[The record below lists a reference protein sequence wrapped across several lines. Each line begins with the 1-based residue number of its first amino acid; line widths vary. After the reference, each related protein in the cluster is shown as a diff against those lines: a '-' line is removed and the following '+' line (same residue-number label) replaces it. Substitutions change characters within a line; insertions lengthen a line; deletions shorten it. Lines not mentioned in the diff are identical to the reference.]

1 MTLTMVMFK
10 RLSVF
15 DMKRLSVVIFFCAFT
30 GLASFS
36 WGQEA
41 EAPDKPAEYFFYRC
55 AGCHTIGGG
64 KLTGPDL
71 ITAAQWSSADL
82 GPAIKKMEKNVGP
95 LSEPDIAQMI
105 EFLKDLN
112 VSGRI
117 TRQKQRIEA
126 ELRAELPPP
135 SFETGQKLF
144 SGQKTFLNG
153 GPACF
158 SCHHFV
164 NEGGSLGPDLT
175 HIKDRASG
183 VVLQSA
189 VENASYR
196 IMRSIYEKRKISKEE
211 SLHLSEF
218 LTHPEKAEIRFV
230 PTTRKAEG
238 LALGGV
244 GGFFVL
250 LWVLNQRRKGPTRK
264 NLLRKNL
271 ER

>member
-1 MTLTMVMFK
+1 MK
-10 RLSVF
+10 KSVNILF
-15 DMKRLSVVIFFCAFT
+15 FVLIGLVSV
-30 GLASFS
+30 S
-36 WGQEA
+36 WAQET

-55 AGCHTIGGG
+55 SGCHTVGGG

-112 VSGRI
+112 VSDRI

-144 SGQKTFLNG
+144 SGQRAFLNG

-158 SCHHFV
+158 SCHRFV

-175 HIKDRASG
+175 PIKDRASG

-196 IMRSIYEKRKISKEE
+196 IMRSIYEKHKISKEE

-218 LTHPEKAEIRFV
+218 LTHPEKVEIRFV
-230 PTTRKAEG
+230 PTMRKVEG
-238 LALGGV
+238 LALGGF

>member
-1 MTLTMVMFK
+1 MK
-10 RLSVF
+10 KSVNILF
-15 DMKRLSVVIFFCAFT
+15 FVLIGLVSV
-30 GLASFS
+30 S
-36 WGQEA
+36 WAQET

-55 AGCHTIGGG
+55 SGCHTVGGG

-112 VSGRI
+112 VSDRI

-144 SGQKTFLNG
+144 SGQRAFLNG

-158 SCHHFV
+158 SCHRFV

-175 HIKDRASG
+175 PIKDRASG

-196 IMRSIYEKRKISKEE
+196 IMRSIYEKHKISKEE

-218 LTHPEKAEIRFV
+218 LTHPEKVEIRFV
-230 PTTRKAEG
+230 PTMRKVEG
-238 LALGGV
+238 LALGGF

-250 LWVLNQRRKGPTRK
+250 LCVLNQRRKGPTRK

>member
-10 RLSVF
+10 RLSVS
-15 DMKRLSVVIFFCAFT
+15 DMKRFSVVIFFCAFT

-41 EAPDKPAEYFFYRC
+41 EAPDKPVEYFFYRC
-55 AGCHTIGGG
+55 SGCHTVGGG

-126 ELRAELPPP
+126 KLRAELPPP

-144 SGQKTFLNG
+144 SGQMAFFNG
-153 GPACF
+153 GPACV
-158 SCHHFV
+158 SCHRFV
-164 NEGGSLGPDLT
+164 NGGGSLGPDLT

-189 VENASYR
+189 IENASYR
-196 IMRSIYEKRKISKEE
+196 IMRSIYEKHKISKEE

-218 LTHPEKAEIRFV
+218 LTHPEKAEIRSV
-230 PTTRKAEG
+230 PTMRKAEG
-238 LALGGV
+238 LALGGA

-264 NLLRKNL
+264 NLLRRNL